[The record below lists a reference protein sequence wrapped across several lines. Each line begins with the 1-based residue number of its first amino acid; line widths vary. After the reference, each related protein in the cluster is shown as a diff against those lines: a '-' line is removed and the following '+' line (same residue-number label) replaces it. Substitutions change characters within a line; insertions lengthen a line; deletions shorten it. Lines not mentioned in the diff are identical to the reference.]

1 MLFFLNLLVDIED
14 AYKFLLASQPLMN
27 LRLCDGGLLVCAPPC
42 SLFGAA
48 SSSVHKRSVANP
60 AGDQTR
66 FKVRLAQ
73 RIWKSFVSRLR
84 RKHVW
89 ICLDFSGFE
98 ALIRFHVF

>member
-1 MLFFLNLLVDIED
+1 MVDFLCVLHL
-14 AYKFLLASQPLMN
+14 AAFL
-27 LRLCDGGLLVCAPPC
+27 GLQ
-42 SLFGAA
+42 AA
-48 SSSVHKRSVANP
+48 LYIRGPVANP

-98 ALIRFHVF
+98 ALIRFHVFVTILEELQLVKVDHGDVIL